1 MTFLDKLKSHVN
13 CLIRLKTQL
22 YWYNS
27 DVCDGIEGRVCLLL
41 DAAAIGGVAGL
52 VLEARHINIEI
63 VESVDES
70 NYPLYPDAFALL
82 FIDGSPKWVCLSE
95 KIVEFIQ

>member
-41 DAAAIGGVAGL
+41 DATTAADGL
-52 VLEARHINIEI
+52 VLEARHIDIEI
-63 VESVDES
+63 VEPVDES